1 MLLKIGELA
10 KRTGLTVRTLHHYD
24 AIKLLCPSARSAA
37 GYRQYNRQDI
47 ERLHRIQA
55 LRRLGLALDEIAELL
70 AGGGPDLQTV
80 LEQQIVSL
88 DRQVARTIELRE
100 RLKTLLARVS
110 ANLEPDLPAWLTT
123 LEMMA
128 IYDRYFTSEELT
140 VLRQQREQ
148 AKEDLDSEATG
159 MVAQIRSLM
168 KQGIPPQSSEAQQL
182 SRQWMAWTQKTLGND
197 PRLILKLDTMH
208 RNEPTMQAQ
217 TGVDGAVIDY
227 MSRAAAEYRLS
238 IYAKYLTPAEL
249 VAVHEKYCA
258 KTLQWLALV
267 AQMRDQMDLG
277 ASPYAPAVQ
286 VLCARWLERSREV
299 WGDDPAMHAKVRNI
313 VQNEPELLVGTG
325 LSYEM
330 LDFLKQGIGFLLAQQ
345 STGKDKRVRA

>member
-1 MLLKIGELA
+1 MRLKIGELA

-24 AIKLLCPSARSAA
+24 AIKLLHPSARSDA
-37 GYRQYNRQDI
+37 GYRLYNRQDI

-55 LRRLGLALDEIAELL
+55 LRRLGLALDEIAEVL
-70 AGGGPDLQTV
+70 AGDSADLQTV
-80 LEQQIVSL
+80 LAQQIASL

-140 VLRQQREQ
+140 ALREQREQ
-148 AKEDLDSEATG
+148 IKEDLDLEATD
-159 MVAQIRSLM
+159 MAAEIRALI
-168 KQGIPPQSSEAQQL
+168 KRGVPPESREAQQL
-182 SRQWMAWTQKTLGND
+182 SRQWMAWTQKTLCGD

-217 TGVDGAVIDY
+217 TGVDGVVIDY
-227 MSRAAAEYRLS
+227 MSRAAAEFRLS
-238 IYAKYLTPAEL
+238 IYAKYLTAEEL
-249 VAVHEKYCA
+249 AAVHDKYCA

-277 ASPYAPAVQ
+277 ASPFAPEVQ
-286 VLCARWLERSREV
+286 ALCARWLERSCEV
-299 WGDDPAMHAKVRNI
+299 WGSDPQMHAKVRHI
-313 VQNEPELLVGTG
+313 VENEPELLVGTG
-325 LSYEM
+325 LSYDM
-330 LDFLKQGIGFLLAQQ
+330 LDFLKRGVETMLAQHQ
-345 STGKDKRVRA
+345 TAKTGTAHA